1 MRLRAISAVAAET
14 TGGVGDLGDL
24 RLPVAIVGREYLQ
37 VENDDDQKDCEGNRG
52 RARAPW
58 GKLKARRVTAIKL
71 LAAAA
76 CQRSGNSGA

>member
-1 MRLRAISAVAAET
+1 VASET
-14 TGGVGDLGDL
+14 TGGAGDLGDL

-58 GKLKARRVTAIKL
+58 E
-71 LAAAA
+71 
-76 CQRSGNSGA
+76 N